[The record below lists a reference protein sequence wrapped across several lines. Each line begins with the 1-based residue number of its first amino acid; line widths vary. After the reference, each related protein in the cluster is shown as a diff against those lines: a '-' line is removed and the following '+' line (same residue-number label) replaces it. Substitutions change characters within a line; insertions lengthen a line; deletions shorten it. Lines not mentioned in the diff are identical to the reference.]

1 VRDDL
6 IENRPDHRGLNL
18 REPHPGFFAL
28 PFLLFFGRLLTLA
41 ICFQLAKCFVEPF
54 VCHFSLLIIG
64 ISAGL

>member
-1 VRDDL
+1 
-6 IENRPDHRGLNL
+6 
-18 REPHPGFFAL
+18 
-28 PFLLFFGRLLTLA
+28 LLFFGRLRTLA